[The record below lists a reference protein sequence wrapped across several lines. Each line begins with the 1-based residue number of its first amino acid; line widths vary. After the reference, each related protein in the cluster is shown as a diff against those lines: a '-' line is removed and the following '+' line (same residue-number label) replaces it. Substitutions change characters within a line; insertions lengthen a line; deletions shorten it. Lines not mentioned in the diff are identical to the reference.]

1 MYIVANIMFSID
13 VSAMISDD
21 ILLQHKATV
30 IFLAKN
36 DMLFQQGEPANFF
49 YIVRSGRI
57 KMANFSDDGKE
68 FVQGYFTDG
77 QSFGEPPFFS
87 RSIYPASAI
96 AVEKSDVWKIA
107 YGDFLDLLRTHF
119 DVHINLMH
127 TLCDRLIYKSTML
140 SELAI
145 EEAEHRLRTLIQY
158 LIDHDNQLSTPKKK
172 LTFTRQ
178 QLADMTGLRV
188 ETVIRSIKLLEQKKF
203 LEIDTDGKIIWKHGK

>member
-1 MYIVANIMFSID
+1 
-13 VSAMISDD
+13 MIAED
-21 ILLQHKATV
+21 ILIRHRATV
-30 IFLAKN
+30 TSLAKN
-36 DMLFQQGEPANFF
+36 DMLFQQGDTANFF

-57 KMANFSDDGKE
+57 KMSNFSDEGKE
-68 FVQGYFTDG
+68 FVQGYFTEG

-87 RSIYPASAI
+87 RSLYPASAI
-96 AVEKSDVWKIA
+96 AVEKTEVWKVA
-107 YGDFLDLLRTHF
+107 YSDFVELLQSHF
-119 DVHINLMH
+119 DVHMNLMH
-127 TLCDRLIYKSTML
+127 TLCNRLIYKSTML

-158 LIDHDNQLSTPKKK
+158 LIEHDNQLSTPQKK

-203 LEIDTDGKIIWKHGK
+203 LEIDNDGKIIWKHES